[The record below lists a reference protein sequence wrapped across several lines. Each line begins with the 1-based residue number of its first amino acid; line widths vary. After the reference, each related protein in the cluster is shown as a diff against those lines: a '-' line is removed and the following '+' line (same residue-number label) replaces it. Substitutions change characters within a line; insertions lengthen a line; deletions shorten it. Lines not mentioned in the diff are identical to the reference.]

1 MGKKL
6 TEEIGNFHCL
16 LGRYLLGHDVEAPA
30 LSPEAMDHLAVGTG
44 ATAWS
49 TRDIQYLDPYS
60 VNIMGRRWPTST
72 ECTGFD
78 DSIWVAWVDGKGV
91 KRAWYCTHATTRPG
105 SPRKERIA
113 TLKPGFYR
121 GVYKLGRHKG
131 RYEALVPTE
140 ALPVLRG
147 ERTESKAWGLNFH
160 RASLDV
166 AMPDDVGPWSEG
178 CQVFRYP
185 EDFFTFLAIVKG
197 SMAIYGPRVSYNLV
211 TA

>member
-30 LSPEAMDHLAVGTG
+30 LSPEAMDHFAEGLPRTTKGM
-44 ATAWS
+44 
-49 TRDIQYLDPYS
+49 QFLDPYS
-60 VNIMGRRWPTST
+60 VNIVGRRWPTST
-72 ECTGFD
+72 EYTGFD
-78 DSIWVAWVDGKGV
+78 DSISVAWVDGKGDTRV
-91 KRAWYCTHATTRPG
+91 WSCGGFTTRPG

-121 GVYKLGRHKG
+121 GVYKLGRHKD

-147 ERTESKAWGLNFH
+147 EKTESKAWGLNFH
-160 RASLDV
+160 RALLDV
-166 AMPDDVGPWSEG
+166 AMPDEVGPWSEG

-185 EDFFTFLAIVKG
+185 ADFFTFLAIVKG